1 MALITGRELAVKVID
16 QVTKHPETHEQA
28 TWISGCGTIACL
40 AGWTVALNRQ
50 PGESNHDV
58 KARIAVELRPVDAW
72 GRTLDGEAGMV
83 PTWSEAG
90 ATLFG
95 ITDEDGRID
104 QDEADRIFMCMD
116 ETEAVARL
124 ADRFDIELPEGYN
137 A

>member
-16 QVTKHPETHEQA
+16 QVTKHPETHIQS
-28 TWISGCGTIACL
+28 TWIDSCGTAGCL
-40 AGWTVALNRQ
+40 AGWAVALNRQ
-50 PGESNHDV
+50 DDESNYDV
-58 KARIAVELRPVDAW
+58 KARIAAELRPVDAW

-83 PTWSEAG
+83 PSWPEAG
-90 ATLFG
+90 AALFG
-95 ITDEDGRID
+95 ITDEDGRLD

-124 ADRFDIELPEGYN
+124 ADRFDIELPEEYL